1 MYYTGQSGKN
11 LQVMKIMLQTKFK
24 VQVDLGFLQY
34 SLDGDKI
41 SIFRIYISRI
51 YRKMNYTAF
60 TYLELL
66 KLLMEKHPA
75 ADRWSI
81 FILER
86 NQNIHKFFK
95 YMGLKIEK
103 VITDSKNKNSVDYYQ
118 EFSIK
123 KKDLQTAISA
133 FKWLFEL
140 LIAISM
146 FFTYASYYS

>member
-1 MYYTGQSGKN
+1 MYYNGQCGKN
-11 LQVMKIMLQTKFK
+11 LQMMKIMLQTKFK
-24 VQVDLGFLQY
+24 IQVDLGFLQY

-41 SIFRIYISRI
+41 TIFRIYISRI

-60 TYLELL
+60 AYLELL

-86 NQNIHKFFK
+86 NLNIHKFFK

-103 VITDSKNKNSVDYYQ
+103 VITDSKNKNNVDYYQ
-118 EFSIK
+118 EFTIK
-123 KKDLQTAISA
+123 KKELQTAVSA
-133 FKWLFEL
+133 FK
-140 LIAISM
+140 
-146 FFTYASYYS
+146 